1 MADAEG
7 NYWGLE
13 MDRRAEKERAAE
25 RKRAKRAGRGVA
37 RLKKE
42 AAKQV
47 KQKSKELVDALMEK
61 ALQGHVASAKLVVE
75 LAEAQPVEGAK
86 PKPRRR
92 GLSEAER
99 LALEP
104 SWDSLTPE
112 QQKQI
117 LIRDGEW
124 DLAHDCR
131 KGEWVPTLEEQIE
144 MERLERERGGVG

>member
-1 MADAEG
+1 MADAEE

-13 MDRRAEKERAAE
+13 MERRAEKKCAAE

-37 RLKKE
+37 GLKKE

-47 KQKSKELVDALMEK
+47 RKKSKELVGALMEK

-75 LAEAQPVEGAK
+75 LAEVQPVEEAK
-86 PKPRRR
+86 AKRKKR

-104 SWDSLTPE
+104 PWVDPNPKPE
-112 QQKQI
+112 RQWWQVGGDEGT
-117 LIRDGEW
+117 RDQGNEGAGEQGNEGAG
-124 DLAHDCR
+124 DQGTEGLRD
-131 KGEWVPTLEEQIE
+131 
-144 MERLERERGGVG
+144 